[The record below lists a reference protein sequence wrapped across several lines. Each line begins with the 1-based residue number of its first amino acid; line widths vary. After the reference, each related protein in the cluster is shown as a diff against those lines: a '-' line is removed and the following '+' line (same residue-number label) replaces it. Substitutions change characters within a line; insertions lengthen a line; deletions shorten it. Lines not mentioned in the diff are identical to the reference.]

1 MDKTSDLE
9 ILERLSTTC
18 EWVGAV
24 IMRQRR
30 RPRYSTLDMTSS
42 ELWLLTTLFLI
53 GQYWPQLETDVLM
66 QTLTGRRFLK
76 DNQTRGQDNGPISFE
91 GGAILW
97 WECGEVWPFFF
108 FYLYHRSLVINN
120 ILHDSSRL
128 VAHKISSCL
137 EQAFSFISSPPFSI

>member
-42 ELWLLTTLFLI
+42 EFWLLTTLFLI

-91 GGAILW
+91 GGPILW
-97 WECGEVWPFFF
+97 WECGEAWPGGDQGWV
-108 FYLYHRSLVINN
+108 LRVRWANTNMKCEPRQLMW
-120 ILHDSSRL
+120 
-128 VAHKISSCL
+128 
-137 EQAFSFISSPPFSI
+137 PPWSIQGSVPDRRK